1 MLTYILPFNPDAA
14 EMIKFQESSTLKAN
28 EWTDIDPDNSDAE
41 ITRSATSIS
50 LKIPKASAQMKM
62 IRVIA
67 TIPG

>member
-1 MLTYILPFNPDAA
+1 MLIYTLPFNPYAR
-14 EMIKFQESSTLKAN
+14 EMIKFQESSTLKAT

-50 LKIPKASAQMKM
+50 LKIPKTSAQMKM